1 MLPSVTADWAD
12 AMPTSRSAGM
22 QDLSDDEDGALLVHE
37 NDVDPSS
44 EEEDLA
50 DQDSN
55 GAWALCSPAAVGS
68 VPDGDALTSG
78 RGERLQE
85 RLSIRRGSRLRQL

>member
-1 MLPSVTADWAD
+1 MHRAAADD
-12 AMPTSRSAGM
+12 EPILYSAGM
-22 QDLSDDEDGALLVHE
+22 QDLFEDDNAALLVHE

-55 GAWALCSPAAVGS
+55 GAWALLVA
-68 VPDGDALTSG
+68 SG
-78 RGERLQE
+78 HINAED
-85 RLSIRRGSRLRQL
+85 